1 MTKDGKELMATA
13 DSVFTKVTGDLLN
26 GTILVGQL
34 ELIKSHVCQFLDI
47 WELSEYPVELEAQ
60 APGRQGR
67 RPASACESSRQGVCR
82 LYGGWLLLLVS

>member
-1 MTKDGKELMATA
+1 MATA

-47 WELSEYPVELEAQ
+47 WELSEYPVELEA
-60 APGRQGR
+60 
-67 RPASACESSRQGVCR
+67 
-82 LYGGWLLLLVS
+82 